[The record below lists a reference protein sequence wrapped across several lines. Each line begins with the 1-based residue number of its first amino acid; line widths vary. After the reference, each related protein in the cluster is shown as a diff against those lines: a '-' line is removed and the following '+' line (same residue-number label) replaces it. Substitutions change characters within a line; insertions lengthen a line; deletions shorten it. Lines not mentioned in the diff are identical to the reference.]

1 MVWTPETISRADDNE
16 MTRSSGNVFEDVG
29 FDREEAESLRI
40 RADLMI
46 ELSEL
51 IRRKRLTQ
59 AQAAKFFGVSQP
71 RVSDLV
77 RGKIALFTIDM
88 LVTLLAR
95 AGRKVIVQTRPAK
108 AA

>member
-1 MVWTPETISRADDNE
+1 MKI
-16 MTRSSGNVFEDVG
+16 TRSSGNVFEDVG
-29 FDREEAESLRI
+29 FNRETAENLRI

-46 ELSEL
+46 ELRES

-59 AQAAKFFGVSQP
+59 AQAAKLLGVTQP
-71 RVSDLV
+71 RVSDLI

-88 LVTLLAR
+88 LVNMLAR
-95 AGRKVIVQTRPAK
+95 VGKKVVVQTKRAK

>member
-1 MVWTPETISRADDNE
+1 MKI
-16 MTRSSGNVFEDVG
+16 TRSSGNVFEDVG
-29 FDREEAESLRI
+29 FDRETAENLRI

-46 ELSEL
+46 ELRES

-59 AQAAKFFGVSQP
+59 AQAAKLLGVTQP
-71 RVSDLV
+71 RVSDLI

-88 LVTLLAR
+88 LVNMLAR
-95 AGRKVIVQTRPAK
+95 VGKKVVVQTKRAK

>member
-1 MVWTPETISRADDNE
+1 MKI
-16 MTRSSGNVFEDVG
+16 TRSSGNVFEDVG
-29 FDREEAESLRI
+29 FNRETAENLRI

-46 ELSEL
+46 ELRES

-59 AQAAKFFGVSQP
+59 AQAAKLLGVTQP
-71 RVSDLV
+71 RVSDLI

-88 LVTLLAR
+88 LVNMLAR
-95 AGRKVIVQTRPAK
+95 VGKKVVVQTRRAK